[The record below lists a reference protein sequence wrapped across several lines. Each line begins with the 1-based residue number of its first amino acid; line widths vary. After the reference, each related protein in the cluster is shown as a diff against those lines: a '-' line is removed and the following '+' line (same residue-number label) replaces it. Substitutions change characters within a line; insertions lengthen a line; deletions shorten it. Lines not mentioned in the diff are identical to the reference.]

1 MPDLEN
7 PWVIESPQSLLI
19 TFEDGRLVR
28 YAIRDGQLL
37 YKQNSRADWLQLSQ
51 EQMLQHITM
60 NTIVGEWLKNRSANQ
75 RPSWKLPTLH
85 HERAA

>member
-28 YAIRDGQLL
+28 YEIRDGQLL
-37 YKQNSRADWLQLSQ
+37 YKQNSGAGWLQLSQ

-60 NTIVGEWLKNRSANQ
+60 NTIVGEWLKNRTANQ
-75 RPSWKLPTLH
+75 RPAWKLPTLQ